1 MLCVVHSIAIRMMRI
16 TSVATLTARN
26 TERAPQRIGASFE
39 GILGFGGP
47 LFLISGFSPGM
58 ASSTPSLAGAGGF
71 SPLWGFSL
79 ISGLIIDG
87 TIFFLSNQEKKE
99 VVVKTLIKLFY
110 VHRIY
115 L

>member
-1 MLCVVHSIAIRMMRI
+1 MMRI
-16 TSVATLTARN
+16 TSIATLTVRN

-47 LFLISGFSPGM
+47 LFVNSGFSPGM

-71 SPLWGFSL
+71 SPLCGFSL

-87 TIFFLSNQEKKE
+87 TIFFLSDQKKGE
-99 VVVKTLIKLFY
+99 IVVRVLDNYGHKNL
-110 VHRIY
+110 HSIY
-115 L
+115 G

>member
-1 MLCVVHSIAIRMMRI
+1 MMRI
-16 TSVATLTARN
+16 TSVATLMARN

-87 TIFFLSNQEKKE
+87 TIFFLSNQEKEE
-99 VVVKTLIKLFY
+99 VVVKTLKKGFY
-110 VHRIY
+110 VYRIY